1 MALEIDSIVD
11 GKITGI
17 TNFGAFVTT
26 EDGSSGLVHISEVS
40 NVYVKDIKEHLVQ
53 GQQVKVK
60 VIGVDKTGRF
70 NFSIKKAIKPVAV
83 AKKPVTEKTFEE
95 KLKQFIQ
102 DSENKMCDIN
112 RQNNRKSGNGKRSG
126 RK

>member
-1 MALEIDSIVD
+1 MALEIDAIVD
-11 GKITGI
+11 GKVTGI

-40 NVYVKDIKEHLVQ
+40 NVYVQDIKEHLVQ

-70 NFSIKKAIKPVAV
+70 NFSIKKAVKPVAAV
-83 AKKPVTEKTFEE
+83 KKLPTEKTFEE

-112 RQNNRKSGNGKRSG
+112 RQNNRKNGNGKRSG
-126 RK
+126 RR